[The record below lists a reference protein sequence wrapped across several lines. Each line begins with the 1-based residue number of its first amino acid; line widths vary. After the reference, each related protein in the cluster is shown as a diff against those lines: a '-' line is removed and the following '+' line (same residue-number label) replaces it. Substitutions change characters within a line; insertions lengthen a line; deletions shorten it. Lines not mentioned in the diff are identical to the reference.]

1 MNAPI
6 DTASGGYVISNGGG
20 SLIVEPDQ
28 LISGTTVANS
38 ISCVRRCVGCGCESV
53 RVGGGCEEMCV
64 VWV

>member
-28 LISGTTVANS
+28 FISGTTVANS
-38 ISCVRRCVGCGCESV
+38 ISCVRRCVECEGEGVRCV
-53 RVGGGCEEMCV
+53 RVGGG
-64 VWV
+64 